1 MNIFWQ
7 NLSIYNIQMEVI
19 VGMVHLLGRYQDGK
33 LDDKAS
39 ILKLRQTIYLN
50 IITFIEKKKDH

>member
-1 MNIFWQ
+1 
-7 NLSIYNIQMEVI
+7 MEVI
-19 VGMVHLLGRYQDGK
+19 VGMVHSLGRYQDGK

>member
-1 MNIFWQ
+1 
-7 NLSIYNIQMEVI
+7 MEVI